1 MHAGR
6 YLDDF
11 SIGERFKADSFTM
24 DEPKI
29 LEFAQKYDPQIF
41 HTDIEA
47 AKDGPYGGL
56 ISSGFQTLNLCFCK
70 MVQSGVFNTVSMGG
84 PGIDEIRF
92 LLPVRPG
99 DTIQTEAEIL
109 SIKPSNSKPDRG
121 VMRIQYRGFNQN
133 SEEVISFITIM
144 IGKRNI

>member
-1 MHAGR
+1 MYTGR

-11 SIGERFKADSFTM
+11 SIGERFKADSFTL

-29 LEFAQKYDPQIF
+29 LEFAQKYDPQTF
-41 HTDIEA
+41 HTDKKA
-47 AKDGPYGGL
+47 AKDGPYRGL

-70 MVQSGVFNTVSMGG
+70 MVQSGVFNTVCMGG
-84 PGIDEIRF
+84 PGIDEVRF

-133 SEEVISFITIM
+133 SEEVISFIIIM

>member
-11 SIGERFKADSFTM
+11 SIGERFKADSFTL

-109 SIKPSNSKPDRG
+109 SIKLSNSKPDRG

>member
-1 MHAGR
+1 MHTGR

-11 SIGERFKADSFTM
+11 SIGECFKADSFTL

>member
-11 SIGERFKADSFTM
+11 SIGERFKADSFTL

-109 SIKPSNSKPDRG
+109 SIKSSNSKPDRG

>member
-1 MHAGR
+1 MYTGR

-11 SIGERFKADSFTM
+11 SIGERFKADSFTL

-29 LEFAQKYDPQIF
+29 LEFAQKYDPQIL
-41 HTDIEA
+41 HTDKKA

-70 MVQSGVFNTVSMGG
+70 MVQSGVFNTVCMGG
-84 PGIDEIRF
+84 PGIDEVRF

-133 SEEVISFITIM
+133 SEEVISFIIIM

>member
-11 SIGERFKADSFTM
+11 SIGERFKADSFTL

-70 MVQSGVFNTVSMGG
+70 IVQSGVFNTVSMGG

>member
-11 SIGERFKADSFTM
+11 SIGERFKADSFTL

-133 SEEVISFITIM
+133 SEEVISFIIIM

>member
-1 MHAGR
+1 MYTGR

-11 SIGERFKADSFTM
+11 SIGERFKADSFTL

-41 HTDIEA
+41 HTDKKA
-47 AKDGPYGGL
+47 AQDGPYGGL
-56 ISSGFQTLNLCFCK
+56 ISSGLQTLNLCFCK
-70 MVQSGVFNTVSMGG
+70 MVQSGAFNTVCMGG
-84 PGIDEIRF
+84 PGIDEVRF

-133 SEEVISFITIM
+133 SEEVISFIIIM

>member
-1 MHAGR
+1 
-6 YLDDF
+6 
-11 SIGERFKADSFTM
+11 
-24 DEPKI
+24 
-29 LEFAQKYDPQIF
+29 
-41 HTDIEA
+41 
-47 AKDGPYGGL
+47 
-56 ISSGFQTLNLCFCK
+56 
-70 MVQSGVFNTVSMGG
+70 
-84 PGIDEIRF
+84 
-92 LLPVRPG
+92 LPVRPG

>member
-11 SIGERFKADSFTM
+11 SIGERFKADSFTL